1 MWKRKPR
8 FKSRELRGKPPLKYG
23 NSMYGGSKLEE
34 VIYALLKAREEK
46 GEISDIKR
54 QQSVELQGGSRE
66 TRISWRADFSFT
78 RNDTGELWYCEAKG
92 YQDEPVWK
100 LKLKM
105 IRYQKIKTEIWAGTY
120 TRPFLQ
126 EVIE

>member
-23 NSMYGGSKLEE
+23 NAMAGGSKLEE
-34 VIYALLKAREEK
+34 AVYALLKVREEK
-46 GEISDIKR
+46 GEISDIQR

-66 TRISWRADFSFT
+66 TRISWRADYT
-78 RNDTGELWYCEAKG
+78 YIRNSTGERICVEAKG
-92 YQDEPVWK
+92 FPTEVWK

-105 IRYQKIKTEIWAGTY
+105 IRFKRIKTEIWAGTY